1 MSKTL
6 AEKIA
11 ATRILL
17 AKYEAQE
24 YTLAVANN
32 IEKDDTV
39 TIKFG
44 RGDKAREVT
53 GTVIGV
59 ADTDNGRFVAV
70 LDADLNSYKVHVR
83 DVLANPNADAR
94 NAEAASAEVAP
105 EAVED
110 DAAAAAADAI
120 EGDPLAEA

>member
-1 MSKTL
+1 MAKTL
-6 AEKIA
+6 EEKIA

-17 AKYEAQE
+17 AKYEAQA
-24 YTLAVANN
+24 YTLAVSNN

-59 ADTDNGRFVAV
+59 KDGDNGRTVAV
-70 LDADLNSYKVHVR
+70 LDADLNTYKVHVR
-83 DVLANPNADAR
+83 DVIANPNADAR
-94 NAEAASAEVAP
+94 NAADAAETEVAP
-105 EAVED
+105 EGED
-110 DAAAAAADAI
+110 LADLAAGAAD
-120 EGDPLAEA
+120 EDPLSAQ

>member
-1 MSKTL
+1 MAKTL
-6 AEKIA
+6 EEKIA

-17 AKYEAQE
+17 AKYEAQA
-24 YTLAVANN
+24 YTLAVSNN

-59 ADTDNGRFVAV
+59 KDGDNGRTVAV
-70 LDADLNSYKVHVR
+70 LDADLNTYKVHVR
-83 DVLANPNADAR
+83 DVIANPNADAR
-94 NAEAASAEVAP
+94 NAADAAATEVAP
-105 EAVED
+105 EGED
-110 DAAAAAADAI
+110 LADLAAGAAD
-120 EGDPLAEA
+120 EDPLSAQ